1 MDHCGWSRRIL
12 AVEIDQGVLQP
23 MFSSQRT
30 RLFVA
35 AWIASSLLVFASFSR
50 SAQAQD
56 ANSANH
62 EPTNVIV
69 NVKEADTGEPVGQA
83 GVTLQFTEPVPFGH
97 GKKHTY
103 NAKTDS
109 QGRCKLFG
117 INKGTIVLMVTAAH
131 HQSYG
136 KELQLDHDNQVFEV
150 RLKKPQPL
158 I

>member
-1 MDHCGWSRRIL
+1 M
-12 AVEIDQGVLQP
+12 
-23 MFSSQRT
+23 
-30 RLFVA
+30 A
-35 AWIASSLLVFASFSR
+35 AWIACGMLLFASISR
-50 SAQAQD
+50 STQAQD
-56 ANSANH
+56 ATNANH
-62 EPTNVIV
+62 EPTNVVI
-69 NVKEADTGEPVGQA
+69 NVREADTGEPVSQA

-97 GKKHTY
+97 GKKRSY
-103 NAKTDS
+103 NAKSDS

>member
-1 MDHCGWSRRIL
+1 
-12 AVEIDQGVLQP
+12 
-23 MFSSQRT
+23 MFSSQHT

-35 AWIASSLLVFASFSR
+35 AWIASSIFLFASSIR
-50 SAQAQD
+50 SAPAQD
-56 ANSANH
+56 AKSANH

-69 NVKEADTGEPVGQA
+69 NVKEADTGEPVSQA
-83 GVTLQFTEPVPFGH
+83 GVTLQFTEPVSFGH

-117 INKGTIVLMVTAAH
+117 INKGTIVLMVTAIR

-150 RLKKPQPL
+150 KLKKPQPL

>member
-1 MDHCGWSRRIL
+1 
-12 AVEIDQGVLQP
+12 

-35 AWIASSLLVFASFSR
+35 AWTASSILLFASINR
-50 SAQAQD
+50 SAQAPD
-56 ANSANH
+56 AKSANH

-69 NVKEADTGEPVGQA
+69 NVREADTGEPVSQA
-83 GVTLQFTEPVPFGH
+83 GVTLQFTEPVSFGP

-103 NAKTDS
+103 NAKADS

-117 INKGTIVLMVTAAH
+117 INKGTIVLVVTAAH

>member
-1 MDHCGWSRRIL
+1 
-12 AVEIDQGVLQP
+12 
-23 MFSSQRT
+23 MFSSQCT
-30 RLFVA
+30 KLFVA
-35 AWIASSLLVFASFSR
+35 AWIATNLLLFASLNR
-50 SAQAQD
+50 SAYAQG
-56 ANSANH
+56 ANH

-69 NVKEADTGEPVGQA
+69 NVKEADTDEPVSQA
-83 GVTLQFTEPVPFGH
+83 SVTLQFTEPAAFGL

-103 NAKTDS
+103 NAKADA

-136 KELQLDHDNQVFEV
+136 KELQLDHDNQVIEV

>member
-1 MDHCGWSRRIL
+1 
-12 AVEIDQGVLQP
+12 
-23 MFSSQRT
+23 MFSSQHT
-30 RLFVA
+30 KFFVA
-35 AWIASSLLVFASFSR
+35 AWFATSILLFASISR
-50 SAQAQD
+50 FAQAED
-56 ANSANH
+56 VNANH
-62 EPTNVIV
+62 DPTNVVV
-69 NVKEADTGEPVGQA
+69 NVKEADTGEPVSQA
-83 GVTLQFTEPVPFGH
+83 GVTLQFTEPVAFGP
-97 GKKHTY
+97 GKKHSY
-103 NAKTDS
+103 NAKADA

>member
-1 MDHCGWSRRIL
+1 
-12 AVEIDQGVLQP
+12 
-23 MFSSQRT
+23 MFSSQQT
-30 RLFVA
+30 RLFVV
-35 AWIASSLLVFASFSR
+35 AWIASGILFFASITGST
-50 SAQAQD
+50 QAQD
-56 ANSANH
+56 ATSANH

-69 NVKEADTGEPVGQA
+69 NVREADTGEPVGQA
-83 GVTLQFTEPVPFGH
+83 GVTLQFVEPVPFGH
-97 GKKHTY
+97 GKKHSY
-103 NAKTDS
+103 NAKADS

>member
-1 MDHCGWSRRIL
+1 
-12 AVEIDQGVLQP
+12 
-23 MFSSQRT
+23 MFSSHHT

-35 AWIASSLLVFASFSR
+35 AWIAGSILLFASISR
-50 SAQAQD
+50 STQAQD
-56 ANSANH
+56 ATSANH
-62 EPTNVIV
+62 EPTNVVV
-69 NVKEADTGEPVGQA
+69 NVREADTGEPVSQA
-83 GVTLQFTEPVPFGH
+83 GVTLQFIEPVPFGH

-103 NAKTDS
+103 NARADS